1 MAFASLTVDLN
12 ARLAKFETD
21 LGKAAQISQRH
32 AQQMQRAFS
41 KVGSTLAT
49 LGVGISFAALVAPV
63 KSAIELGDQLEKL
76 SQKVGI
82 SVQSLSELR
91 HAAELS
97 DVSTEQFAKGMKGLN
112 LAIVEANDKSSKMAA
127 IFDALGVNVKQG
139 PLSALMQ
146 LADAVKGLGN
156 SELKTALATQLMQ
169 KTGMDLI
176 PMLNQ
181 GSEGLN
187 KAADA
192 AHGLGIVMGPDFTRR
207 SEQFNDNMTTLTKG
221 AEAFGVKIASFV
233 LPGLVTFT
241 DQVARSA
248 EGGDKL
254 IGFFKESVRLAAA
267 LGATLNLISEQSMD
281 RLFKNTPALGVPVKG
296 LIRGPDG
303 EPIGGA
309 ASAPTT
315 DPAALGCV
323 LSGGKWV
330 GGKCVR
336 DVRKT
341 AGKAGADLVGTQW
354 AEAQEEW
361 NKVMS
366 EASQLTDDFYRRQR
380 EGEKALEDTRMKTW
394 LEWIDREREREEIQ
408 MRFAAGFDEDGRV
421 LESVKK
427 ISEAAM
433 QMASTLS
440 QGLEDAI
447 VNFRNLGDVA
457 RQTEQYLF
465 RLGTRLLVTGPF
477 EKFLGEQ
484 ITKAGGAGGIFESIG
499 SWFASVI
506 PKFDVG
512 TPFVP
517 RDMVAVVHRGER
529 IVPAAEN
536 RSGMGGDTISV
547 NVNVHGVQDLRGFRE
562 SEGQIAASLMNRI
575 GRLSRRNS

>member
-1 MAFASLTVDLN
+1 MAFASLTIDLN

-21 LGKAAQISQRH
+21 LGKAAQVSQRH
-32 AQQMQRAFS
+32 ADQMQRAFS

-97 DVSTEQFAKGMKGLN
+97 GVSTEQFSKGMKGLN

-254 IGFFKESVRLAAA
+254 IGFFKESVRWAAA

-309 ASAPTT
+309 ASAPAT

-336 DVRKT
+336 KT
-341 AGKAGADLVGTQW
+341 AGKARADLVGTQW

-361 NKVMS
+361 NKVMA

-536 RSGMGGDTISV
+536 RSGGGTTV
-547 NVNVHGVQDLRGFRE
+547 NVSMTVVTQDASSFGASR
-562 SEGQIAASLMNRI
+562 GQIMRQVGSETRRALM
-575 GRLSRRNS
+575 RNS